1 MSKEQVM
8 DYVMTTPSNPN
19 KAVLEGML
27 DSIVEAGGGGDE
39 YLGIHTATVN
49 VTFDTSEVGGDNILS
64 ITDAHIDCGYS
75 EKSVNLAIQFVY
87 GDGHIPVTELGTP
100 TQMIL
105 PISDIYPL
113 NISHDSL
120 VWEVNSGLVIISD
133 ATVVSGSATGSISPS
148 GGDIVITGDCALNI
162 KVMYQD

>member
-1 MSKEQVM
+1 MTKQEII
-8 DYVMTTPSNPN
+8 DYIMTTPSNPN

-27 DSIVEAGGGGDE
+27 DSIAEAGGGGDE
-39 YLGIHTATVN
+39 YLGIHTVTVS
-49 VTFDTSEVGGDNILS
+49 VTFDTSEVGGGNILN
-64 ITDAHIDCGYS
+64 ITNARIDCGYS
-75 EKSVNLAIQFVY
+75 EEYGSPAIQFAY
-87 GDGHIPVTELGTP
+87 GDEYIPVMELGTP

-113 NISHDSL
+113 NISVDSL
-120 VWEVNSGLVIISD
+120 VWEANGGFVIISD

-162 KVMYQD
+162 KVKYQD

>member
-1 MSKEQVM
+1 MSKE
-8 DYVMTTPSNPN
+8 DIINYVMTTPSNPN

-27 DSIVEAGGGGDE
+27 DSIAEAGGGGDE
-39 YLGIHTATVN
+39 YLGIHTVTVN
-49 VTFDTSEVGGDNILS
+49 VTFDTSEVGGGNILS
-64 ITDAHIDCGYS
+64 IANARIDCGYGEGYS
-75 EKSVNLAIQFVY
+75 STAIQFAY
-87 GDGHIPVTELGTP
+87 GDGYIPVTELGTP
-100 TQMIL
+100 AQMTL

-113 NISHDSL
+113 NISYDSL
-120 VWEVNSGLVIISD
+120 VWEANGGFVIISD

>member
-1 MSKEQVM
+1 MSKEDVM
-8 DYVMTTPSNPN
+8 DYVMTTPGNPN

-27 DSIVEAGGGGDE
+27 DSIAEAGGGGDE
-39 YLGIHTATVN
+39 YLGIHTVTVN
-49 VTFDTSEVGGDNILS
+49 VTFDTSEVGGGNILS
-64 ITDAHIDCGYS
+64 IAHARIDCGYS
-75 EKSVNLAIQFVY
+75 EEYGSPAIQFEY
-87 GDGHIPVTELGTP
+87 GDGYIPVTELGTP

-113 NISHDSL
+113 NISHGSL
-120 VWEVNSGLVIISD
+120 EWEVNGGFVIISD

>member
-1 MSKEQVM
+1 MSKEDVM
-8 DYVMTTPSNPN
+8 DYVMTTPGNPN
-19 KAVLEGML
+19 KAVLSGML
-27 DSIVEAGGGGDE
+27 DSIADAGGGGDE
-39 YLGIHTATVN
+39 YLGIHTVTVN
-49 VTFDTSEVGGDNILS
+49 VTFDTSKVGGGNILS
-64 ITDAHIDCGYS
+64 IVNAYIDCGYS
-75 EKSVNLAIQFVY
+75 EEYGSPAIQFAY
-87 GDGHIPVTELGTP
+87 GDGYIPVTELGTP

-113 NISHDSL
+113 NISFGSL
-120 VWEVNSGLVIISD
+120 VWEANGGSVIISD